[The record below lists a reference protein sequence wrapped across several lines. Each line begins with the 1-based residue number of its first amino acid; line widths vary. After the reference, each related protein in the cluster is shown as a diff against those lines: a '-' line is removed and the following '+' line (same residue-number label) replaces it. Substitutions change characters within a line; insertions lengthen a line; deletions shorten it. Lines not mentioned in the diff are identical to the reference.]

1 MSLAGRTALITGSTS
16 TGMGRSV
23 ALRLAKERANIVL
36 NYGTHLDHA
45 THAAGPDAEKRAE
58 EVAAYVRRLGGQALI
73 VPGDTRKDEDNRRM
87 VEEAE
92 KAFGG
97 VDILVL
103 AAGGVWR
110 PQKLE
115 DVTPEHFR
123 DVIEAEI
130 DSMFHALKYVLPRMR
145 ERKWGRIITFSM
157 NGAVTRRTCESTA
170 IDYIIGKNARTWM
183 ALAVGNDE
191 YDNGITINAIEPG
204 PVGHIKDIQDAVD
217 PIEGKTD
224 AWVKREKPNAQDGA
238 EAVAF
243 LCSEAGRFISQT
255 LIRFPTDHW

>member
-1 MSLAGRTALITGSTS
+1 
-16 TGMGRSV
+16 MGRSV
-23 ALRLAKERANIVL
+23 ALRLAKEHVNVVL
-36 NYGTHLDHA
+36 NYGTHLNYD
-45 THAAGPDAEKRAE
+45 THDGGPDAQTRAE
-58 EVAAYVRRLGGQALI
+58 EIAEHVCQLGGQAI
-73 VPGDTRKDEDNRRM
+73 VAPGDTRKDADNCAM
-87 VEEAE
+87 VEATE

-110 PQKLE
+110 PQKIA
-115 DVTPEHFR
+115 DTTAEHFR
-123 DVIEAEI
+123 DVVEAEV
-130 DSMFHALKYVLPRMR
+130 DSMFHALKYVLPGMR
-145 ERKWGRIITFSM
+145 ERQWGRIVAFSM
-157 NGAVTRRTCESTA
+157 NGAVTRKTCENTA

-183 ALAVGNDE
+183 TLAVGNDE

-204 PVGHIKDIQDAVD
+204 PVAHIKDIQKAID
-217 PIEGKTD
+217 PIRGNIE
-224 AWVKREKPNAQDGA
+224 AWKQREKPDAHDGA

>member
-23 ALRLAKERANIVL
+23 ALRLAKDGVNIIL
-36 NYGTHLDHA
+36 NYGTHLNYESHD
-45 THAAGPDAEKRAE
+45 GGSDASARAE
-58 EVAAYVRRLGGQALI
+58 IVANHVRRLGGQAI
-73 VPGDTRKDEDNRRM
+73 VVPGDTRKDKDNREM
-87 VEEAE
+87 VETAE
-92 KAFGG
+92 EAFGG

-103 AAGGVWR
+103 AAGGVWK

-130 DSMFHALKYVLPRMR
+130 DSMFHALKYVLPGMR
-145 ERKWGRIITFSM
+145 ARRWGRIITFSM
-157 NGAVTRRTCESTA
+157 NGAVTRRTCEDTA
-170 IDYIIGKNARTWM
+170 MDYIIGKNARTWM

-204 PVGHIKDIQDAVD
+204 PVAHIKDIQDAVD
-217 PIEGKTD
+217 PIEGRIEK
-224 AWVKREKPNAQDGA
+224 WVKREKPDAHDGA